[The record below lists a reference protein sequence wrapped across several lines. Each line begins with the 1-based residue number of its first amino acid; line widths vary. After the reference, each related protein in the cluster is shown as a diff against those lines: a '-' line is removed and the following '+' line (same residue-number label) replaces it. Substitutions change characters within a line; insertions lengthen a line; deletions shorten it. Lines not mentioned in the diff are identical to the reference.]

1 MKKII
6 LISLIP
12 VLAII
17 LFVAAQI
24 PVSGPLAEPVA
35 EDLDLGWPDEVM
47 TLLERSCFD
56 CHTSEA
62 GNMKAKSKLN
72 FSKWE
77 DYKITKKISKF
88 NAISEEVK
96 EKTMPT
102 KKYLKNYP
110 DRALSDEEIGVI
122 TTWANAEADKL
133 MEE

>member
-24 PVSGPLAEPVA
+24 PVSGPLVEPVA

-56 CHTSEA
+56 CHTSES
-62 GNMKAKSKLN
+62 GNIKAKGKLN
-72 FSKWE
+72 FSRWE
-77 DYKITKKISKF
+77 NYKITKKISKL
-88 NAISEEVK
+88 NAIGEEIK

-122 TTWANAEADKL
+122 ATWANAETDKL

>member
-24 PVSGPLAEPVA
+24 PVSGPLVEPVA

-56 CHTSEA
+56 CHSSES
-62 GNMKAKSKLN
+62 GNIKAKGKLN

-77 DYKITKKISKF
+77 DYKTTKKIIEINDNVIEIDKIDALPDTPVVDLKPF
-88 NAISEEVK
+88 IPQFEAKNAVVPEWLRDG
-96 EKTMPT
+96 T
-102 KKYLKNYP
+102 
-110 DRALSDEEIGVI
+110 
-122 TTWANAEADKL
+122 
-133 MEE
+133 

>member
-17 LFVAAQI
+17 LFVAAQS
-24 PVSGPLAEPVA
+24 PVSDQIAEAVA
-35 EDLDLGWPDEVM
+35 EELDLGWPDEVM

-56 CHTSEA
+56 CHSSDA

-77 DYKITKKISKF
+77 DYKITKKISKL

-96 EKTMPT
+96 EKSMPT
-102 KKYLKNYP
+102 EKYLKNYP
-110 DRALSDEEIGVI
+110 DRVLSDEEIGVI